1 MSPRTFPTFRQ
12 QRHRSTL
19 TAPLPKEV
27 MFKGNP
33 RTPGSLSFEN
43 IRFMLDTGRMLRLR
57 TAWEEP
63 VFKLDDYATEIN
75 DEWIV
80 SHLVSDIVTGLRH
93 EIDVMIS
100 LGMLSVENGKL
111 VLAQNWYMR
120 VPHMIL
126 NEVKYAWGSKVDVN
140 NLFCIHDRIKLTL
153 ERHWEPDEHGWRVAS
168 NDVDDNDNDELVFED
183 EEYQLREQIFRENC
197 SNWVSASLG
206 MGEFGV

>member
-1 MSPRTFPTFRQ
+1 
-12 QRHRSTL
+12 
-19 TAPLPKEV
+19 

-43 IRFMLDTGRMLRLR
+43 IRFMLDSGRMSRLR
-57 TAWEEP
+57 TAWEKP
-63 VFKLDDYATEIN
+63 VNKLDDYAAEIN

-80 SHLVSDIVTGLRH
+80 SHLASDTVTGLRH

-100 LGMLSVENGKL
+100 LGILSVEANGKL
-111 VLAQNWYMR
+111 VLAHNWHTR
-120 VPHMIL
+120 IPHMIL
-126 NEVKYAWGSKVDVN
+126 NEVKYAWGSKVDVK

-153 ERHWEPDEHGWRVAS
+153 ESHWEPDENGWRVAS
-168 NDVDDNDNDELVFED
+168 NNVDDYNDDELVFED
-183 EEYQLREQIFRENC
+183 EEYQLREQIFRENY

>member
-1 MSPRTFPTFRQ
+1 
-12 QRHRSTL
+12 
-19 TAPLPKEV
+19 

-43 IRFMLDTGRMLRLR
+43 IRFMLDSGRMSRLR
-57 TAWEEP
+57 TAWEKP
-63 VFKLDDYATEIN
+63 VNKLGDYATEIN

-100 LGMLSVENGKL
+100 LGILSVENGKL

-126 NEVKYAWGSKVDVN
+126 IEVKY
-140 NLFCIHDRIKLTL
+140 
-153 ERHWEPDEHGWRVAS
+153 HGVPRWTSTICFAFTTES
-168 NDVDDNDNDELVFED
+168 
-183 EEYQLREQIFRENC
+183 
-197 SNWVSASLG
+197 S
-206 MGEFGV
+206 